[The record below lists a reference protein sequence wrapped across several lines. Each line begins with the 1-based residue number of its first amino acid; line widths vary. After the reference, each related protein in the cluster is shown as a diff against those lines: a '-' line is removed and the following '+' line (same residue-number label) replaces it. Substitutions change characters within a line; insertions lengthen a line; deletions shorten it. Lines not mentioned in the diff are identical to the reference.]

1 MPRTNLL
8 LTYNLLT
15 DSLTDL
21 RTKAAAKKAK
31 QDGVVDMDDEDDDG
45 GGGGEDGAPSL
56 LSEISP
62 RLWLSAE
69 GRERWRAALE
79 PPAAVDNGDDGDA
92 EAEAGEASGGGG
104 VSAARV
110 AACLT

>member
-8 LTYNLLT
+8 LTYNLLAG
-15 DSLTDL
+15 SLTDL
-21 RTKAAAKKAK
+21 LTKAAAKKAK